1 MRSRRAFGCLFI
13 LTIWMVPFPATAQ
26 GPLIVPE
33 AEALGAIGSWLA
45 GSIESYLGGKAIDW
59 AIEPVID
66 KVLGRDK
73 EKKLREIEARLQNQ
87 IDRNTSDRKNVEK
100 ELSVAKSE
108 LRILHRLIASSPN
121 IEQLARDRKEL
132 ASDLETIR
140 STLAEHEKRL
150 DQHDRALAEQ
160 GKLIESQGRELEDL
174 KQRVDSPYSKSPVE
188 SPAEP
193 RRAGADLRIEVRGT
207 ANLIRLREATHP
219 VLVGTFKLS
228 RNGVAAAYF
237 LPQECRAVVEIFAPG
252 NRISIPAGLAQRV
265 QILDHGYQYEKL
277 IY

>member
-1 MRSRRAFGCLFI
+1 MRSRRAFGCLFS
-13 LTIWMVPFPATAQ
+13 LTIWLVPFPASAQ

-45 GSIESYLGGKAIDW
+45 GSIEGYLSGQAIDL
-59 AIEPVID
+59 AIGPVID
-66 KVLGRDK
+66 KMLGRDK
-73 EKKLREIEARLQNQ
+73 EKKLREIETRLQNQ

-150 DQHDRALAEQ
+150 DQHDRLLAEQ
-160 GKLIESQGRELEDL
+160 GKLIERQGQELEDL
-174 KQRVDSPYSKSPVE
+174 KQHAPKSPAR

-193 RRAGADLRIEVRGT
+193 LRVGADLRIEVRGT

-219 VLVGTFKLS
+219 VLVGNFKLS

-237 LPQECRAVVEIFAPG
+237 LPLECHAVVEIFAPG
-252 NRISIPAGLAQRV
+252 NRISIPALLAQRV
-265 QILDHGYQYEKL
+265 QILDHGFQYEKL
-277 IY
+277 VY